1 MVYNTPPV
9 LKKQRKINTLSS
21 VFIKNGILI
30 TYTRA
35 HRMTGRKRL
44 RIKGR
49 KLRDREYVMKQVAAE
64 HTAYVCMDAEM
75 WHKEDD
81 T

>member
-1 MVYNTPPV
+1 
-9 LKKQRKINTLSS
+9 
-21 VFIKNGILI
+21 
-30 TYTRA
+30 
-35 HRMTGRKRL
+35 MTGRRRL

-64 HTAYVCMDAEM
+64 HTAYVCMDAKM

>member
-1 MVYNTPPV
+1 MVYNTPLV

-21 VFIKNGILI
+21 FFIKNGILI

-35 HRMTGRKRL
+35 LLTIGRRRL
-44 RIKGR
+44 RVKGC
-49 KLRDREYVMKQVAAE
+49 KLRDREYVVKQIAAE
-64 HTAYVCMDAEM
+64 HTTYVCMDAEM
-75 WHKEDD
+75 RHEEYD